1 MPTVAHWDDVE
12 PVRRE
17 RGHIAGSWRDL
28 GSAAGSVAVGVTR
41 IEVDPGRWSTP
52 LHLEGS
58 EEEIF
63 YVLGGSGVSLHWDG
77 ESTSAHA
84 IEPGDCIVYLA
95 LEVGHTLRAGPD
107 GLDVLAF
114 GQRSYA
120 DSATYL
126 PRAGVS
132 WLGVSW
138 VVSGGE
144 ENHPWTREAAAG
156 EPEVGEVLERPPSIV
171 TARDVEPYERLK
183 ETVASRWWDLG
194 DAGGSL
200 RTGLQ
205 EAVVEPG
212 MLMNPPHCHSAEEE
226 LFVVL
231 EGEGTLA
238 LGRREDDMEE
248 HPLRP
253 GSVVARPAGTRVAH
267 SVRAG
272 DRPMRV
278 LAYGTREPNDI
289 TYYPRSRKISF
300 RGVGVIGRLE
310 PLDYW
315 EGEL

>member
-1 MPTVAHWDDVE
+1 MPPTAHWDDAE
-12 PVRRE
+12 AVRRE

-28 GSAAGSVAVGVTR
+28 GSAAGSVAVGLQR

-52 LHLEGS
+52 LHMEGA

-63 YVLGGSGVSLHWDG
+63 FVLGGSGMSLHWDG

-84 IEPGDCIVYLA
+84 IGTGDCIVYLA
-95 LEVGHTLRAGPD
+95 LEVGHTLRAGPE

-114 GQRSYA
+114 GMRTYA

-132 WLGVSW
+132 WLGASW

-144 ENHPWTREAAAG
+144 ANHPWTREAAAG
-156 EPEVGEVLERPPSIV
+156 EPEVGELLERPPTIV
-171 TARDVEPYERLK
+171 NVGDVEVEEFAG
-183 ETVASRWWDLG
+183 ETVEGSHRDLG
-194 DAGGSL
+194 RAAGSL
-200 RTGLQ
+200 RTGIQ
-205 EAVVEPG
+205 HCTAAPG
-212 MLMNPPHCHSAEEE
+212 KLAAPPHVHSAEEE

-238 LGRREDDMEE
+238 LGDRK

-253 GSVVARPAGTRVAH
+253 GDVVSRPAGTRVPHALW
-267 SVRAG
+267 AG
-272 DRPMRV
+272 KSALTY

-289 TYYPRSRKISF
+289 AYYPRSGKISF

-310 PLDYW
+310 RLDYW
-315 EGEL
+315 DGER

>member
-1 MPTVAHWDDVE
+1 MPAVAHWEDVE

-17 RGHIAGSWRDL
+17 RGHLAGSWYDL
-28 GSAAGSVAVGVTR
+28 GTAAGSLTVGLQR
-41 IEVDPGRWSTP
+41 IRVDPGRWSTP

-63 YVLGGSGVSLHWDG
+63 YVLGGSGISLHWNG

-114 GQRSYA
+114 GMRSYA
-120 DSATYL
+120 DSASYL

-132 WLGVSW
+132 WLGASW
-138 VVSGGE
+138 VVAGEE
-144 ENHPWTREAAAG
+144 ENHPWTREAAVG
-156 EPEVGEVLERPPSIV
+156 EPDVGEVLERPPSIV
-171 TARDVEPYERLK
+171 NAREVEPYERLK
-183 ETVASRWWDLG
+183 DTVAARWWDLG
-194 DAGGSL
+194 DAAGSL

-205 EAVVEPG
+205 MAVVEPG
-212 MLMNPPHCHSAEEE
+212 KLMNPPHCHSAEEE

-231 EGEGTLA
+231 EGEGVLKLERGGEA
-238 LGRREDDMEE
+238 EE
-248 HPLRP
+248 HAVRP
-253 GSVVARPAGTRVAH
+253 GSVVSRPAGTRVAH
-267 SVRAG
+267 AFTAG
-272 DRPMRV
+272 EAALRV

-289 TYYPRSRKISF
+289 AYYPRSRKISF
-300 RGVGVIGRLE
+300 RGVGVIGRIE